1 MGKMTEP
8 SEQEPTSG
16 KLGGGGGPGTIQPLY
31 SRGFPDAKKR
41 VFPQLSFRV
50 LLAFHRFLS
59 QFRIKV
65 CASSALESAG

>member
-16 KLGGGGGPGTIQPLY
+16 KMGGGGARNDPTLIFTWVP
-31 SRGFPDAKKR
+31 RREEAR
-41 VFPQLSFRV
+41 VSQLSFRV